1 MRLRKG
7 PVRRVGPARFE
18 VRLSARERDA
28 VRTFTAQLRVLLT
41 SEDRSSDPAVTRLFP
56 PALPDDDVLGNL
68 EYEQRHGEDLL
79 LGKLEA
85 LDTVERTLALDEL
98 TEDEL
103 LAWLGSLNSIRLVVG
118 TRLGVTEES
127 TEADFSGD
135 EQTAEMF
142 ALYGYLTWLQGWV
155 IEALDEELRDGEPA
169 EPEPGGDTGS

>member
-1 MRLRKG
+1 MRL
-7 PVRRVGPARFE
+7 
-18 VRLSARERDA
+18 SDQERDA

-41 SEDRSSDPAVTRLFP
+41 SEHPSSDPAVARLFP

-68 EYEQRHGEDLL
+68 EYEQQHGDELL

-85 LDTVERTLALDEL
+85 LDTVDRTLDEREL

-127 TEADFSGD
+127 TEKDFAGRRARDVRAVRLPHVARGLGD
-135 EQTAEMF
+135 RRPSTRSFPPVTTA
-142 ALYGYLTWLQGWV
+142 G
-155 IEALDEELRDGEPA
+155 P
-169 EPEPGGDTGS
+169 